1 MGHLV
6 FGRTTELAMKE
17 EDSMKRAS
25 FLIGGAVIYA
35 AFLATFLYAVG
46 FVGNLLVPKS
56 MDRGGEET
64 SVLRAIAVDAL
75 LLTVFAVQH
84 SGMARRGFK
93 DALAKIVPRPLER
106 STYVL
111 AASAALALLFWQWRP
126 IGAPIWSIDDPIATR
141 SLAALSLGG
150 WTLVLIGTF
159 HIDHF
164 ALFGLRQVY
173 DAWAQRGPRPAR
185 FVTPG
190 LYKWVRHPI
199 YLGFLVAFWATPVMT
214 AGHLVFAVATTGYI
228 LLGIRLEE
236 RDLVHEHGAE
246 YERYRAR
253 VSMLAPG
260 LKRPEVRAHARLER

>member
-1 MGHLV
+1 MNERSLV
-6 FGRTTELAMKE
+6 
-17 EDSMKRAS
+17 MKRAS
-25 FLIGGAVIYA
+25 FLLYGAVIYA
-35 AFLATFLYAVG
+35 AFLATFLYAIG
-46 FVGNLLVPKS
+46 FVGNVLVPRS
-56 MDRGGEET
+56 MDVGGEQT
-64 SVLRAIAVDAL
+64 SLLEAIAVDAL
-75 LLTVFAVQH
+75 LLAVFAVQH

-93 DALAKIVPRPLER
+93 ERLAKIVPRPLER

-126 IGAPIWSIDDPIATR
+126 IGAPVWTIDDPIATK
-141 SLAALSLGG
+141 SLAALCVGG

-173 DAWAQRGPRPAR
+173 DAWKQREPRPAR

-199 YLGFLVAFWATPVMT
+199 YLGFLVAFWSTPVMT
-214 AGHLVFAVATTGYI
+214 AGHLVFAIATTGYI

-236 RDLVHEHGAE
+236 RDLVREHGAD
-246 YERYRAR
+246 YEQYRAR
-253 VSMLAPG
+253 VPMLAPG
-260 LKRPEVRAHARLER
+260 LKRPDVREHARLER